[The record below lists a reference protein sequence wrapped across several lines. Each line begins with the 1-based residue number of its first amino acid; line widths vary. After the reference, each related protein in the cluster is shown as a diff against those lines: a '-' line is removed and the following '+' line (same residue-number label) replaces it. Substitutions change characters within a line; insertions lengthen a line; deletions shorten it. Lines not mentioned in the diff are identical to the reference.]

1 MLVDLL
7 LAIAHFLL
15 VFAIV
20 TVLTMELM
28 LLKPGISGAALEK
41 LGRVDAIYGGA
52 AMLLILAGFGRVFLG
67 LKGSGFYIGNP
78 VFWAKIIA
86 FAALGLI
93 SIQPTMRILAWRKQA
108 KADPGFS
115 PTAAEISG
123 VRKLVH
129 AETAALVLVVIF
141 ASMMARGIGM

>member
-20 TVLTMELM
+20 TVLAMELM
-28 LLKPGISGAALEK
+28 LLKPGLAGAALEK

-52 AMLLILAGFGRVFLG
+52 ATLLVLAGFGRVFLG
-67 LKGSGFYIGNP
+67 LKGSGFYVGNP

-86 FAALGLI
+86 FAALGLL
-93 SIQPTMRILAWRKQA
+93 SILAWRKAA
-108 KADPGFS
+108 KADPAFQPS
-115 PTAAEISG
+115 PGEIAG
-123 VRKLVH
+123 VRRLVH
-129 AETAALVLVVIF
+129 AETAMLVVVAIL

>member
-20 TVLTMELM
+20 TVLAMELM
-28 LLKPGISGAALEK
+28 LLKPGLAGAALEK

-52 AMLLILAGFGRVFLG
+52 ATLLVLAGFGRVFLG
-67 LKGSGFYIGNP
+67 LKGSGFYVGNP

-86 FAALGLI
+86 FAALGLL
-93 SIQPTMRILAWRKQA
+93 SIQPTMRILAWRKAA
-108 KADPGFS
+108 KANPSFQPSPG
-115 PTAAEISG
+115 EIAG
-123 VRKLVH
+123 VRRLVH
-129 AETAALVLVVIF
+129 AETAMLVLVAIL

>member
-52 AMLLILAGFGRVFLG
+52 AMLLVLAGFGRVFLG

-115 PTAAEISG
+115 PTTAEISG

>member
-20 TVLTMELM
+20 TVLAMELM
-28 LLKPGISGAALEK
+28 LLKPGLSGAALEK

-52 AMLLILAGFGRVFLG
+52 ATLLVLAGFGRVFLG
-67 LKGSGFYIGNP
+67 LKGSEFYTANP

-93 SIQPTMRILAWRKQA
+93 SIQPTMRILAWRKA
-108 KADPGFS
+108 ARTDPSFS
-115 PTAAEISG
+115 PSPTEIAG
-123 VRKLVH
+123 VRRLVH
-129 AETAALVLVVIF
+129 AETAALVLVVIL

>member
-28 LLKPGISGAALEK
+28 LLKPGLSGAALEK

-52 AMLLILAGFGRVFLG
+52 AMLLVLAGFGRVFLG
-67 LKGSGFYIGNP
+67 LKGSGFYVGNP

-93 SIQPTMRILAWRKQA
+93 SIQPTMRILAWRKTA
-108 KADPGFS
+108 KADPGFQPS
-115 PTAAEISG
+115 AGEIAG
-123 VRKLVH
+123 VRRLVH
-129 AETAALVLVVIF
+129 AETAMLVLVAIL